1 MVDAWTYF
9 FIEYSRLKYG
19 IKLSKGKAEE
29 ILGNSSRLSN
39 KEFKKVYENSSF
51 LYKDDADQTQA
62 MTKVDLDIIY
72 STCKKLLNPNTVEIE
87 EELNRLKEI
96 AKGTESKANIR
107 TRASTRTNII
117 VILIIIYIFI
127 FIKGLICYY
136 VTEVNPQ
143 NFEMKRK

>member
-1 MVDAWTYF
+1 MADTWTYF

-19 IKLSKGKAEE
+19 MKLTKGKAEE

-39 KEFKKVYENSSF
+39 KEFKKVYENSSI
-51 LYKDDADQTQA
+51 LYKEDTNHQQDLP
-62 MTKVDLDIIY
+62 KVDLDIIY

-87 EELNRLKEI
+87 EELNRLKEL
-96 AKGTESKANIR
+96 AKGTDSKANVR

-143 NFEMKRK
+143 NFDMKRK